1 MGSVSL
7 ILMGGLVFVFLL
19 TYIVDAMID
28 KASGPLTIETR
39 NSIYQTEA
47 ATLMLWRV
55 PDGIGIALMLLGIL
69 KATGRLGGLGG
80 GAPWGIPAMTFG
92 LLLVCAA
99 NTLRAWMRKRTYARL
114 ASGSNAARTAMVAA
128 VLITIAEIGLAGA
141 TLYFTQKQVLA
152 LIGTP
157 AKGGAT
163 AGGGTTT
170 PGPVNTGTELQPRN
184 GIWIGEDEAL
194 ERVKGR
200 GATYLK
206 ALVDQNHIRT
216 EKQAGK
222 LMYRSDDFDAM
233 LEFPAHE
240 ELGLKKP

>member
-1 MGSVSL
+1 MGSVGL

-19 TYIVDAMID
+19 TYIIDAMIE
-28 KASGPLTIETR
+28 KSSGPLTIETR

-47 ATLMLWRV
+47 ATLILWRL

-80 GAPWGIPAMTFG
+80 AAPWGIPAMTCG

-114 ASGSNAARTAMVAA
+114 APDSKAAHIALVAA
-128 VLITIAEIGLAGA
+128 VLITVAEIGLAGA
-141 TLYFTQKQVLA
+141 TLYFTGDKIAA
-152 LIGTP
+152 LV
-157 AKGGAT
+157 GGPSKSGKT
-163 AGGGTTT
+163 AGSGAATV
-170 PGPVNTGTELQPRN
+170 PVNTGTELKPRN

-200 GATYLK
+200 GAEYLK
-206 ALVDQNHIRT
+206 ALAEKNHVRT
-216 EKQAGK
+216 EVQGGK
-222 LMYRSDDFDAM
+222 TMYRSDDFDAM